1 MFILYTNLSETVFSF
16 FIIFNNL
23 IKQMKNIALVLIA
36 NLICKFFIFDIYT
49 TTIYEKHIW
58 TPWDRDHIFILEEK
72 YTLKC
77 IKWY

>member
-49 TTIYEKHIW
+49 TTIYEKHI
-58 TPWDRDHIFILEEK
+58 
-72 YTLKC
+72 
-77 IKWY
+77 